1 MADNK
6 EALKELL
13 KLTHDFKNGAINA
26 PEYFKE
32 SRIIIYNEIALY
44 YYKNELDL
52 IQDILQVVFN
62 NRQDILKNRILI
74 DLKIKEVN
82 FTIEKIN

>member
-1 MADNK
+1 MANNEK
-6 EALKELL
+6 ALKDLIN
-13 KLTHDFKNGAINA
+13 LTKDFKSGAINA
-26 PEYFKE
+26 PEYFEE

-62 NRQDILKNRILI
+62 NRKDILKNRILI

-82 FTIEKIN
+82 FTIKKVN